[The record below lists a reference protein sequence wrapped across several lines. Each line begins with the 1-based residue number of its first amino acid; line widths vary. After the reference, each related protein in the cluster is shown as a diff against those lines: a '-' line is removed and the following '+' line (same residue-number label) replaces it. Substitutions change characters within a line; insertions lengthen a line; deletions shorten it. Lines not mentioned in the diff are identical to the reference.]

1 MLKKILY
8 LVDFIKNRS
17 KTIKYHV
24 KNQVEGI
31 KKHVETIK
39 TLISDSMDFL
49 IKVILCMVETLLTLT
64 LLLASGLGL
73 FVLISFLVYECFGP
87 EWLRVNAM
95 LVFFLSGFLLSMGLM
110 KLLEMVQYELLHI
123 RAKEIEIEYRLKS
136 DPEAMKL
143 FEHLRV
149 Q

>member
-1 MLKKILY
+1 MLKKIMR
-8 LVDFIKNRS
+8 LVDFIKKRS

-24 KNQVEGI
+24 KNQ
-31 KKHVETIK
+31 VETIK

-73 FVLISFLVYECFGP
+73 FVLISFIVYEYFGP

-95 LVFFLSGFLLSMGLM
+95 LVFLLSGFLLSMGLI

-123 RAKEIEIEYRLKS
+123 RAKEIEIEYRLQN

-143 FEHLRV
+143 FEHLRIE
-149 Q
+149 

>member
-1 MLKKILY
+1 MR
-8 LVDFIKNRS
+8 LVDFIKKRS
-17 KTIKYHV
+17 KTIKYRV
-24 KNQVEGI
+24 KNQ
-31 KKHVETIK
+31 VETIK

-73 FVLISFLVYECFGP
+73 FVLIRFIVYEFIGP

-95 LVFFLSGFLLSMGLM
+95 LVFLLSGFLLSMGLI
-110 KLLEMVQYELLHI
+110 KLLEMVQYELLYI
-123 RAKEIEIEYRLKS
+123 RAEEIEIEYRLKS

-143 FEHLRV
+143 SEHLRV